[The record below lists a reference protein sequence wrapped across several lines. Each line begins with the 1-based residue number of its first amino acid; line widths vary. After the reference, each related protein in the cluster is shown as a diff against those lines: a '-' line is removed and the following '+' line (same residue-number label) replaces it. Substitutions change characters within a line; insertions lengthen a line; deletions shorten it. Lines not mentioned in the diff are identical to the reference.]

1 MIACNNIPDFSVT
14 EKASTFAV
22 LSVDVNSLDEHDKI
36 VIGGIQEEVKDRY
49 DDSSDEE
56 KEEEKID
63 TVRTED
69 RPAIWTEKLVTSIEV
84 EEQNPMYKESFTFN
98 SGNMAQMKYK
108 IQIFQ
113 TAGAAVETV

>member
-1 MIACNNIPDFSVT
+1 M
-14 EKASTFAV
+14 
-22 LSVDVNSLDEHDKI
+22 
-36 VIGGIQEEVKDRY
+36 
-49 DDSSDEE
+49 
-56 KEEEKID
+56 
-63 TVRTED
+63 
-69 RPAIWTEKLVTSIEV
+69 TSIEV